1 MKSSLCTQ
9 SILPGDLTEEN
20 KQLWTK
26 FIEKAISHED
36 YLKFMK
42 EANDWL
48 RETNSPVRL
57 DGRYV
62 AYTPSPYLNVY
73 NFPKELDYAKM
84 QGNWVRMDSVGK
96 LSIFLLFQRNI
107 FQNLKI

>member
-1 MKSSLCTQ
+1 MSLQ

-20 KQLWTK
+20 KKRWAE
-26 FIEKAISHED
+26 FIEKAISHDD

-48 RETNSPVRL
+48 IETDSPVRL

-96 LSIFLLFQRNI
+96 LLIIFFSKKY
-107 FQNLKI
+107 F